1 MNTLKLSQ
9 RNIHTD
15 DRSSIEHLHDNKIE
29 ELYKYYGTIDDKKKE
44 LEILILKL
52 EKAKQNKNYDDAYN
66 FKIKIENLN
75 TEIYNIENQ
84 TELNEYLL
92 SAAEFMKSD
101 ETITFKEEKDN
112 DGILKFINNN
122 GKTNRGEKYNKYLSK
137 CFGKNLVDKCNN
149 NFCKSCNSYSRT
161 IDTKNATIIC
171 DDCGCCDV
179 YTQTIDCNDW
189 SNYDSYEYVQ
199 IFTYKRKN
207 HFKEWLTQLQAKEST
222 NIPEEVLNKVYLELK
237 KERITEIKEITYN
250 RIRQYLKK
258 LRLNKYYEHIPHII
272 KIITKQKGLIIDEEL
287 EKKLMNLFDEI
298 QGPFEKYCPKNR
310 KNFLSY
316 SFTLYKFCQL
326 LNRNDLLIYFPLL
339 KSREKLFEQEKIWKN
354 ICKELNWEYIST
366 I

>member
-1 MNTLKLSQ
+1 MNTLKISQ
-9 RNIHTD
+9 KSIHTD
-15 DRSSIEHLHDNKIE
+15 DRSSIEHIHDTKIE
-29 ELYKYYGTIDDKKKE
+29 ELNKYYATIDSKKE
-44 LEILILKL
+44 EVKFLILKL
-52 EKAKQNKNYDDAYN
+52 EQAEKDKNYDDSYN
-66 FKIKIENLN
+66 FKIKIDNLN
-75 TEIYNIENQ
+75 KEIYNIEHQ
-84 TELNEYLL
+84 TELTEYLL

-101 ETITFKEEKDN
+101 ETITFNEEN
-112 DGILKFINNN
+112 NSGILKFIDNN
-122 GKTNRGEKYNKYLSK
+122 GKTNKGEKYNKYLAK
-137 CFGKNLVDKCNN
+137 CFGKNLIVKSNN
-149 NFCKSCNSYSRT
+149 NFCKSCNSLSRT

-171 DDCGCCDV
+171 DDCGRCEI

-189 SNYDSYEYVQ
+189 SHNDSYEYVQ
-199 IFTYKRKN
+199 VFTYKRKN

-222 NIPEEVLNKVYLELK
+222 NIPQEVLNNIYLELK
-237 KERITEIKEITYN
+237 KERITEIKDITSN
-250 RIRQYLKK
+250 KIRQYLKK

-298 QGPFEKYCPKNR
+298 QEPFEKHCPENR

-316 SFTLYKFCQL
+316 SFTLHKFCQL

-354 ICKELNWEYIST
+354 ICKELKWDYIQS